1 MAPRKEK
8 VEKTGTDQG
17 NNLIL
22 DYLKKQKYAPRQSIG
37 NASNVTLILI
47 KVVLIRPLR
56 YQRIYTRRSPSAS
69 LGPRIQK
76 SVIFT
81 NPDLAYTVKALK
93 ELHEQNLVAGKT
105 AGKQLV
111 YHALQDSK
119 DAASPEELM
128 AMEKEIQTLREYI
141 SSAKAEEKILKANLV
156 NLNATMSTQDI
167 RNGVAAIEIEKN
179 SILKRLDLLRTGNV
193 TPVSSEERAVV
204 DQAHK
209 VWTRHVAV
217 RKKICMNLWGYVTE
231 ELPEGKTKEEL
242 WEERGLESDD

>member
-1 MAPRKEK
+1 
-8 VEKTGTDQG
+8 
-17 NNLIL
+17 
-22 DYLKKQKYAPRQSIG
+22 
-37 NASNVTLILI
+37 
-47 KVVLIRPLR
+47 
-56 YQRIYTRRSPSAS
+56 
-69 LGPRIQK
+69 
-76 SVIFT
+76 
-81 NPDLAYTVKALK
+81 
-93 ELHEQNLVAGKT
+93 
-105 AGKQLV
+105 
-111 YHALQDSK
+111 
-119 DAASPEELM
+119 
-128 AMEKEIQTLREYI
+128 MEKEIQTLREYI

-242 WEERGLESDD
+242 WVRLTQKTT